1 MEVKKG
7 YKRTEVG
14 VIPEDWRVAVVDSL
28 VSAGPR
34 NGYSGRTAD
43 SACGTKTLSLS
54 ATTSGRM
61 LLTPDTVKH
70 LIETIPHHSD
80 LFLRPGDVLVQRANT
95 IELVGTTAIFD
106 GPQGVYVYPDLM
118 MRLRFREIATAHFFW
133 RFSNSTGGRRF
144 FMGIAA
150 GSSGSMPK
158 IGGANVK
165 RMPIPLPPLSEQ
177 KAIAEALSD
186 VDDLIASLERLIAK
200 KRDIKAATMGQL
212 LTGRTRLPGF
222 TGKWERK
229 RLGELGICLRGV
241 SYRGDNDLF
250 PYDTPATK
258 RLLRSSN
265 VQDAAIVTADVQFVR
280 ASCVSARQVLMRD
293 DILICMAN
301 GSKALVGKAGRFKT
315 EDGYAYTFGAFMG
328 CFRTERGLAVPEFVF
343 GLFLTEKYRGYIAQ
357 LLAGSSI
364 NNLRPSSIASLEFS
378 MPPLPEQ
385 AAIAGVLS
393 DMDAEIEALESR
405 LAKTRMLK
413 QGMMQELLTGRTRLV

>member
-1 MEVKKG
+1 MEVKRG
-7 YKRTEVG
+7 YKRTELG
-14 VIPEDWRVAVVDSL
+14 VIPAEWGVVALRHLNPFV
-28 VSAGPR
+28 
-34 NGYSGRTAD
+34 
-43 SACGTKTLSLS
+43 
-54 ATTSGRM
+54 TSGSRGWAQYYTEYGTPFIRITN
-61 LLTPDTVKH
+61 LTRESIRLD
-70 LIETIPHHSD
+70 LSD
-80 LFLRPGDVLVQRANT
+80 LKMVSLPPTDQEGLRTCLRPGDLLISITADIGIIGVVDSRVPQPAYINQHIALVRVGSADADPRFLGCFLASRVGQKMFRSGADVGAKAGLNLSGVLSIQ
-95 IELVGTTAIFD
+95 TA
-106 GPQGVYVYPDLM
+106 
-118 MRLRFREIATAHFFW
+118 
-133 RFSNSTGGRRF
+133 
-144 FMGIAA
+144 
-150 GSSGSMPK
+150 
-158 IGGANVK
+158 
-165 RMPIPLPPLSEQ
+165 LPPLPEQ

-222 TGKWERK
+222 TGEWARK

-385 AAIAGVLS
+385 AAIAAVLS
-393 DMDAEIEALESR
+393 DMDAEIDALESR